1 MFGWLKSK
9 AGKSF
14 FKSDTEKTLR
24 GVLEMP
30 ENTQRTIALEV
41 LGEIIRA
48 TREIQKTPGPSS
60 PERDEVMKDQMKRAK
75 ARRHLALKQGASDYT
90 DPIWA
95 TAALIEGWLI
105 TNSGTMGRDAFD
117 QVNGLIMGWA
127 RSVLTDADFEMLET
141 LEAEAAS

>member
-41 LGEIIRA
+41 IGEIIRA

-60 PERDEVMKDQMKRAK
+60 PERDEVMKDQMKRAT
-75 ARRHLALKQGASDYT
+75 ARRHLALEQGASDYI
-90 DPIWA
+90 DPSWA

-127 RSVLTDADFEMLET
+127 RSVLTDADFEMLEA
-141 LEAEAAS
+141 LEAEAVS